1 MSDLG
6 GAIVIGR
13 PTSNQVRAL
22 LLIAAGALGLGMLA
36 GKAQLAPL
44 DLGALLEAFVGWSFV
59 ACGVL
64 LWTRRPAN
72 RLGLLMALVGML
84 WLIGR
89 TMTLVP
95 IPAVFTVGIWL
106 TDLWAA
112 AFVLFLLAFPGRRLT
127 SRADRAIVGIFLFV
141 TVPLEFLWLLFWE
154 PAASA
159 CPPGVASCSRLNA
172 LIVVPDAS
180 AAHVIDSFQ
189 RIGFSTGAALLVI
202 VIGRRWLRSSG
213 PARRQMV
220 PVLAGALAILPQA
233 ASWMLFTIGIK
244 LEPLQNL
251 VFLSQMAIPVA
262 VLSVM
267 LRSRM
272 ARAGIADLVVE
283 MGQAPTPARLR
294 DALANALGDPSL
306 RVAYWEPT
314 QGRFVDSAGASVELP
329 DEGTGQAV
337 TMLERNGVREAAIIH
352 DASLLDEPGL
362 IASVASAMRLAV
374 ENDRLTSEVE
384 AQLQDVRASRARIVE
399 AGDLERRRV
408 ERDLHD
414 GAQQRLVSLALELRV
429 ARNALG
435 DNGDPAVRRSLDR
448 AADEA
453 MAALSELRDLALGI
467 HPLILTEG
475 GLGEAVESLADRTP
489 VDVLVDI
496 GPERFTP
503 AVEGAAYFVI
513 SEALANVT
521 KHANATR
528 AVVRVRGLD
537 DHMTIEVNDDGIGGT
552 DPRSGS
558 GLRGLADRLAVLD
571 GTLTVVSPV
580 GGGTGIS
587 AQIPTIRLTP
597 PSVSAL
603 YASPISDATM
613 EAWPRS

>member
-1 MSDLG
+1 LE

-22 LLIAAGALGLGMLA
+22 LLITAGALGLGMLV

-44 DLGALLEAFVGWSFV
+44 DLGTLLEVFVGWSFV

-64 LWTRRPAN
+64 LWTHRPAN
-72 RLGLLMALVGML
+72 RLGLLMTLVGML
-84 WLIGR
+84 WLVGR

-95 IPAVFTVGIWL
+95 IPALFTVGIWL

-112 AFVLFLLAFPGRRLT
+112 AFVLFLLAFPGGRLT

-141 TVPLEFLWLLFWE
+141 AVPLEFLWLLFWE

-159 CPPGVASCSRLNA
+159 CPPGVATCSRLNA
-172 LIVVPDAS
+172 LTVVPDAS
-180 AAHVIDSFQ
+180 AAHLLDTMQ
-189 RIGFSTGAALLVI
+189 RIGFTTGAALLVI

-233 ASWMLFTIGIK
+233 ASWMLFTIGIR
-244 LEPLQNL
+244 LGPLQSL
-251 VFLSQMAIPVA
+251 VFLTQIVIPVA

-267 LRSRM
+267 LRTRM

-283 MGQAPTPARLR
+283 MGQTPTPARLR

-306 RVAYWEPT
+306 RVAYWEPS
-314 QGRFVDSAGASVELP
+314 GNRFVDAAGAPVELP
-329 DEGTGQAV
+329 DDGTGQAV

-352 DASLLDEPGL
+352 DAILLEDPGL
-362 IASVASAMRLAV
+362 IASVAGAMRLAV

-384 AQLQDVRASRARIVE
+384 AQLQEVRASRARIVE

-414 GAQQRLVSLALELRV
+414 GAQQRLISLSLELRV

-448 AADEA
+448 AAEEA
-453 MAALSELRDLALGI
+453 IAALSELRDLALGI
-467 HPLILTEG
+467 HPLILTES
-475 GLGEAVESLADRTP
+475 GLGEAVESLADRTA
-489 VDVLVDI
+489 VDVFVDI
-496 GPERFTP
+496 GSERYSP

-513 SEALANVT
+513 SEALANVS
-521 KHANATR
+521 KYANATK
-528 AVVRVRGLD
+528 ATVRVRGVA
-537 DHMTIEVNDDGIGGT
+537 DHMTIEVDDDGIGGA
-552 DPRSGS
+552 DPHAGS
-558 GLRGLADRLAVLD
+558 GLRGLADRLAALD
-571 GTLTVVSPV
+571 GTIAVVSPV
-580 GGGTGIS
+580 GGGTKIS
-587 AQIPTIRLTP
+587 ARIPTIQ
-597 PSVSAL
+597 
-603 YASPISDATM
+603 TM
-613 EAWPRS
+613 PAPVPAR

>member
-1 MSDLG
+1 
-6 GAIVIGR
+6 VIGR

-22 LLIAAGALGLGMLA
+22 LLITAGALGLGMLV

-44 DLGALLEAFVGWSFV
+44 DLGALLEVVVGWSFV

-84 WLIGR
+84 WLVGR

-95 IPAVFTVGIWL
+95 IPAVFTAGIWL

-112 AFVLFLLAFPGRRLT
+112 AFVLFLLAFPAGRLT

-172 LIVVPDAS
+172 LAIVPDAS
-180 AAHVIDSFQ
+180 AAHLLDTMQ
-189 RIGFSTGAALLVI
+189 RIGFTTGAVLLVI

-233 ASWMLFTIGIK
+233 ASWMLFTIGIR
-244 LEPLQNL
+244 LGPLQNL
-251 VFLSQMAIPVA
+251 VFLTQIVIPVA

-267 LRSRM
+267 LRTRM

-283 MGQAPTPARLR
+283 MGHTPTPARLR
-294 DALANALGDPSL
+294 DALANALGDPTL
-306 RVAYWEPT
+306 QVAYWSPG
-314 QGRFVDSAGASVELP
+314 QDRFVDAAGQVMELP
-329 DEGTGQAV
+329 VEGTGQAV
-337 TMLERNGVREAAIIH
+337 TMLERNGVREAAIVH
-352 DASLLDEPGL
+352 DAILLDEPGL
-362 IASVASAMRLAV
+362 IAAVASAMRLAV
-374 ENDRLTSEVE
+374 ENDRLSAAVQE
-384 AQLQDVRASRARIVE
+384 QLQEVRASRARIVE

-414 GAQQRLVSLALELRV
+414 GAQQRLISLSLELRV
-429 ARNALG
+429 ARSKLG
-435 DNGDPAVRRSLDR
+435 EGGDPAVRQSLDR
-448 AADEA
+448 AAEEA
-453 MAALSELRDLALGI
+453 QAALVELRNLALGI
-467 HPLILTEG
+467 HPLILTES
-475 GLGEAVESLADRTP
+475 GLSEAVESLADRTP
-489 VDVLVDI
+489 IDVSVDI
-496 GPERFTP
+496 GHERYSA

-521 KHANATR
+521 KYAQASKAT
-528 AVVRVRGLD
+528 VRVKGLA
-537 DHMTIEVNDDGIGGT
+537 DHLTIYVEDDGLGGA

-558 GLRGLADRLAVLD
+558 GLRGLADRLAALD
-571 GTLTVVSPV
+571 GTITVASPA
-580 GGGTGIS
+580 GGGTKIT
-587 AQIPTIRLTP
+587 AVIPTDQPTVAP
-597 PSVSAL
+597 VPAL
-603 YASPISDATM
+603 
-613 EAWPRS
+613 

>member
-1 MSDLG
+1 M
-6 GAIVIGR
+6 IGR

-22 LLIAAGALGLGMLA
+22 LLITAGALGLGMLV

-44 DLGALLEAFVGWSFV
+44 DLGTLLEVLVGWSFV

-72 RLGLLMALVGML
+72 RLGLLMTLVGML
-84 WLIGR
+84 WLFGR

-112 AFVLFLLAFPGRRLT
+112 AFVLFLLAFPGGHLT
-127 SRADRAIVGIFLFV
+127 SRPDRAIVGIFLFV
-141 TVPLEFLWLLFWE
+141 AVPLEFFWLLFWE

-159 CPPGVASCSRLNA
+159 CPPGVVSCSRLNA
-172 LIVVPDAS
+172 LTIVPDAS
-180 AAHVIDSFQ
+180 AAHVIDTIQ
-189 RIGFSTGAALLVI
+189 RIGFSTGAVLLVI

-213 PARRQMV
+213 PARRQMM

-244 LEPLQNL
+244 LEPVQNL
-251 VFLSQMAIPVA
+251 VFLTQILIPVA

-267 LRSRM
+267 LRARM

-283 MGQAPTPARLR
+283 MGQAPTPSRLR

-306 RVAYWEPT
+306 RVAYWEPS
-314 QGRFVDSAGASVELP
+314 GNRFIDAAGAPVELP
-329 DEGTGQAV
+329 DDVTGQAV
-337 TMLERNGVREAAIIH
+337 TMLERNGILVAAIIH
-352 DASLLDEPGL
+352 DAILLEDPGL

-384 AQLQDVRASRARIVE
+384 AQLQEVRASRARIVE

-414 GAQQRLVSLALELRV
+414 GAQQRLISLSLELRV
-429 ARNALG
+429 ARSKLG
-435 DNGDPAVRRSLDR
+435 VGGDPDVRRSLDR
-448 AADEA
+448 AAEEA
-453 MAALSELRDLALGI
+453 QAALVELRDLALGI
-467 HPLILTEG
+467 HPLILTES
-475 GLGEAVESLADRTP
+475 GLGEAVESLADRTS
-489 VDVLVDI
+489 VDVSVDV
-496 GPERFTP
+496 GPERYSP

-521 KHANATR
+521 KYAKATK
-528 AVVRVRGLD
+528 ATVRVRGLAD
-537 DHMTIEVNDDGIGGT
+537 RMTIEVSDDGIGGA
-552 DPRSGS
+552 DPHAGS
-558 GLRGLADRLAVLD
+558 GLRGLADRLAALD
-571 GTLTVVSPV
+571 GTITVGSPV
-580 GGGTGIS
+580 GGGTTIS
-587 AQIPTIRLTP
+587 AQIPTIQPTTP
-597 PSVSAL
+597 PVPAL
-603 YASPISDATM
+603 YALPISDDTM
-613 EAWPRS
+613 EA

>member
-1 MSDLG
+1 M
-6 GAIVIGR
+6 IGR

-22 LLIAAGALGLGMLA
+22 LLITAGALGLGMLV

-44 DLGALLEAFVGWSFV
+44 DLGALLEVLVGWSFV

-72 RLGLLMALVGML
+72 HLGLLMALVGML
-84 WLIGR
+84 WLVGR

-95 IPAVFTVGIWL
+95 IPAVFTAGIWL

-112 AFVLFLLAFPGRRLT
+112 AFVLFLLAFPGGRLT

-141 TVPLEFLWLLFWE
+141 AVPLEFLWLLFWE

-159 CPPGVASCSRLNA
+159 CPPGVATCSRLNA
-172 LIVVPDAS
+172 LTVVPDAS
-180 AAHVIDSFQ
+180 AAHLLDTMQ
-189 RIGFSTGAALLVI
+189 RIGFTTGAALLVI

-233 ASWMLFTIGIK
+233 ASWMLFTIGIR
-244 LEPLQNL
+244 LGPLQSL
-251 VFLSQMAIPVA
+251 VFLTQIVIPVA

-267 LRSRM
+267 LRTRM

-283 MGQAPTPARLR
+283 MGQTPTPARLR

-306 RVAYWEPT
+306 RVAYWEPS
-314 QGRFVDSAGASVELP
+314 GNRFVDAAGAPVELP
-329 DEGTGQAV
+329 DDGTGQAV

-352 DASLLDEPGL
+352 DAILLEDPGL

-384 AQLQDVRASRARIVE
+384 AQLQEVRASRARIVE

-414 GAQQRLVSLALELRV
+414 GAQQRLISLSLELRV

-448 AADEA
+448 AAEEA
-453 MAALSELRDLALGI
+453 IAALSELRDLALGI
-467 HPLILTEG
+467 HPLILTES
-475 GLGEAVESLADRTP
+475 GLGEAVESLADRTA

-496 GPERFTP
+496 GSERYSP

-521 KHANATR
+521 KYANATK
-528 AVVRVRGLD
+528 ATVRVRGVA
-537 DHMTIEVNDDGIGGT
+537 DHMTIEVDDDGIGGA
-552 DPRSGS
+552 DPHAGS
-558 GLRGLADRLAVLD
+558 GLRGLADRLAALD
-571 GTLTVVSPV
+571 GTIAVVSPV
-580 GGGTGIS
+580 GGGTKIS
-587 AQIPTIRLTP
+587 ARIPTIQ
-597 PSVSAL
+597 
-603 YASPISDATM
+603 TM
-613 EAWPRS
+613 PAPVPAR

>member
-1 MSDLG
+1 
-6 GAIVIGR
+6 VIGR

-22 LLIAAGALGLGMLA
+22 LLISAGALGLGMLV

-44 DLGALLEAFVGWSFV
+44 DLGALLEMLVGWSFV

-64 LWTRRPAN
+64 LWTRRPAY

-84 WLIGR
+84 WLAGR

-95 IPAVFTVGIWL
+95 IPAVFTAGIWL

-112 AFVLFLLAFPGRRLT
+112 AFVLFLLAFPGGRLT

-159 CPPGVASCSRLNA
+159 CPPGVASCSRLNV
-172 LIVVPDAS
+172 LTLVGDAS
-180 AAHVIDSFQ
+180 AAHLLDTIQ
-189 RIGFSTGAALLVI
+189 RIGFSIGAVLLVV

-213 PARRQMV
+213 PARRQLV
-220 PVLAGALAILPQA
+220 PVLAGALAIFPQA
-233 ASWMLFTIGIK
+233 ASWMLFTIGIR
-244 LEPLQNL
+244 LAPLQDL
-251 VFLSQMAIPVA
+251 VFLTQIVIPVA
-262 VLSVM
+262 VLYVM

-306 RVAYWEPT
+306 WVAYWEPS
-314 QGRFVDSAGASVELP
+314 GERFVDAADAPVELP
-329 DEGTGQAV
+329 DDSSDQAV
-337 TMLERNGVREAAIIH
+337 TILERNGVREAAIIH
-352 DASLLDEPGL
+352 DAILLEEPGL

-384 AQLQDVRASRARIVE
+384 AQLQEVRASRTRIVE

-414 GAQQRLVSLALELRV
+414 GAQQRLISLSLELRV
-429 ARNALG
+429 ARSKLG
-435 DNGDPAVRRSLDR
+435 EGGDPEVRRSLNR
-448 AADEA
+448 AAEEA
-453 MAALSELRDLALGI
+453 QAALVELRDLALGI
-467 HPLILTEG
+467 HPLILTES
-475 GLGEAVESLADRTP
+475 GLGEAVESLADRTS
-489 VDVLVDI
+489 VDVSVDV
-496 GPERFTP
+496 GSERYSP

-513 SEALANVT
+513 SEALANVAKYAKAT
-521 KHANATR
+521 KAT
-528 AVVRVRGLD
+528 VRVRGLAD
-537 DHMTIEVNDDGIGGT
+537 RMTIEVSDDGVGGA

-558 GLRGLADRLAVLD
+558 GLRGLADRLAALD
-571 GTLTVVSPV
+571 GTIAVVSPV
-580 GGGTGIS
+580 GGGTKIS
-587 AQIPTIRLTP
+587 AQIPTKAP
-597 PSVSAL
+597 VPAL
-603 YASPISDATM
+603 YALPISDDTM
-613 EAWPRS
+613 EA

>member
-1 MSDLG
+1 LE

-22 LLIAAGALGLGMLA
+22 LLIIAGALGLGMLV

-44 DLGALLEAFVGWSFV
+44 DLGTLLEVFVGWSFV

-64 LWTRRPAN
+64 LWTHRPAN
-72 RLGLLMALVGML
+72 RLGLLMTLVGML
-84 WLIGR
+84 WLVGR

-95 IPAVFTVGIWL
+95 IPALFTVGIWL

-112 AFVLFLLAFPGRRLT
+112 AFVLFLLAFPGGRLT
-127 SRADRAIVGIFLFV
+127 SRADRAIVRIFLFV
-141 TVPLEFLWLLFWE
+141 AVPLEFLWLLFWE

-159 CPPGVASCSRLNA
+159 CPPGVATCSRLNA
-172 LIVVPDAS
+172 LTVVPDAS
-180 AAHVIDSFQ
+180 AAHLLDTMQ
-189 RIGFSTGAALLVI
+189 RIGFTTGAALLVI

-233 ASWMLFTIGIK
+233 ASWMLFTIGIR
-244 LEPLQNL
+244 LGPLQSL
-251 VFLSQMAIPVA
+251 VFLTQIVIPVA

-267 LRSRM
+267 LRTRM

-283 MGQAPTPARLR
+283 MGQTPTPARLR

-306 RVAYWEPT
+306 RVAYWEPS
-314 QGRFVDSAGASVELP
+314 GNRFVDAAGAPVELP
-329 DEGTGQAV
+329 DDGTGQAV

-352 DASLLDEPGL
+352 DAILLEDPGL
-362 IASVASAMRLAV
+362 IASVAGAMRLAV

-384 AQLQDVRASRARIVE
+384 AQLQEVRASRARIVE

-414 GAQQRLVSLALELRV
+414 GAQQRLISLSLELRV

-448 AADEA
+448 AAEEA
-453 MAALSELRDLALGI
+453 IAALSELRDLALGI
-467 HPLILTEG
+467 HPLILTES
-475 GLGEAVESLADRTP
+475 GLGEAVESLADRTA

-496 GPERFTP
+496 GSERYSP

-513 SEALANVT
+513 SEALANVS
-521 KHANATR
+521 KYANATK
-528 AVVRVRGLD
+528 ATVRVRGVA
-537 DHMTIEVNDDGIGGT
+537 DHMTIEVDDDGIGGA
-552 DPRSGS
+552 DPHAGS
-558 GLRGLADRLAVLD
+558 GLRGLADRLAALD
-571 GTLTVVSPV
+571 GTIAVVSPV
-580 GGGTGIS
+580 GGGTKIS
-587 AQIPTIRLTP
+587 ARIPTIQ
-597 PSVSAL
+597 
-603 YASPISDATM
+603 TM
-613 EAWPRS
+613 PAPVPAR